1 MKARLLSSRSRAVG
15 FAIVVSIIMLGAAA
29 LASAGAVV
37 APTSPSGTS
46 SAPSTAPTSSAVTPS
61 PTSATTRAAGQTLEA
76 PTITSNPVVY
86 QGQTSTLTMAIPST
100 GTPTYSWQWLYSAN
114 GEAYLAATAS
124 QCAESSGSGASAGAT
139 ETCSFATTSSTP
151 TGSYFFELQVTDS
164 ASTPET
170 VTSPP
175 SAAVTVNAALTAPA
189 TSIGDARGAFTFSPQ
204 VSTSPATVG
213 SYAPSLAALPDRG
226 SSSAPAPAP
235 IAIVGL
241 GPSRSP
247 LPDSGDPALTAGA
260 VTPTNPFIDSDQLP
274 VTLAAN
280 PSGGTPPYSLQW
292 YWDTVTGVVT
302 NGDACGLG
310 TSTALGTA
318 PTQATGSEI
327 TGPGAYYY
335 CYIVTD
341 SGSNVA
347 SSPWDPVMVSL
358 ALTASAAPTITSNP
372 IVDQG
377 QTSILTAKIPSTGTP
392 TYSWQWLYSTNAG
405 STYSPATSSQCAI
418 PSGSSAAAGAIET
431 CSFVTTGSTPTGS
444 YIFEFQVMDSATTA
458 ETQTS
463 AASPSVTV
471 LSALA
476 TANPPTISTALI
488 DRGQTPIAATDTLP
502 ATLGGSGTVTYTWLI
517 SFDSGSY
524 ATATTTQCATPS
536 GTASNS
542 ETVNCVAGATLAV
555 GTYTYEMQLKDS
567 ASTPV
572 TTTSAPS
579 GVVTVNTALTAPAA
593 PTVSETALDVNQVL
607 TVGGTIP
614 STGTSSYSWQWLI
627 SINSGGYSTATQ
639 CTVNNGAGALS
650 SASETCTI
658 AAGTLTVGSTY
669 AFELKV
675 TDSASGPETQTSLPS
690 LTVTVYTTLATASA
704 PTVSTALIDQG
715 QTPTAATDT
724 LPATLGGS
732 GTVTY
737 TWMVSFNLGAYA
749 AATATQCATPSGT
762 ATSSATVNCVVG
774 ATVAVGSYTYE
785 MQLKDSATTSV
796 TTTSTA
802 SGIVTVNSPLVAG
815 GVTPSGPTY
824 DVSQAAT
831 LTSHPSLGTGSYT
844 YQWYSSVSGTGAC
857 NAGTLIV
864 SATSSS
870 YSPSTA
876 SAGTTYYCYEVTD
889 SATSP
894 TSAGSAWDIV
904 TVNTALATASAPTV
918 STALIDQGQTPIAA
932 TDTLPATLG
941 GSGTVTYTW
950 MVSFNL
956 GAYAAATATQ
966 CVTPS
971 GTASNS
977 EVVNCVVG
985 ATVAVGSYTYEMQ
998 LKDSA
1003 TTPVTTTS
1011 TASGAVTVSTAL
1023 ATASAPTV
1031 TTALIDQGQTPTAA
1045 TDTLPATLGG
1055 SGTVTYTWMVSFSLG
1070 AYAAATATQCVTP
1083 SGTASN
1089 SEVVNCV
1096 VGATVAVGSYT
1107 YEIQLEDS
1115 ASTPA
1120 ITTSTASGAV
1130 TVNTALGTPGV
1141 PTVTTPIDAGQVE
1154 TLTSS
1159 ISTVTGTGSGA
1170 ITYNLLSSTTSGGT
1184 YSAVSGA
1191 TCTPSGSTVT
1201 CTYTASTAGTYYY
1214 KVTATDSATTPV
1226 TTTSSAS
1233 SAVTVN
1239 AALTKPVKPTPSVT
1253 TLDADQALTVTG
1265 TIPSTGTPIYTW
1277 QWLISIDAGTY
1288 VDATQCAVTSGS
1300 GAAGGVTCSI
1310 PGNTL
1315 TASTTYNFELNV
1327 VDNASIPES
1336 TTSLPSSTV
1345 TTSSAL
1351 TAGTPSPPSPIIDN
1365 GQAVTLTANPSGGSL
1380 DYTNYAWYSTT
1391 SVSTAGTT
1399 CGLSGW
1405 GSSVQSLPLSTYLA
1419 SPASTTYY
1427 CYVVTDSN
1435 LDIATSAVDGVTV
1448 NTALTIPTVPMLS
1461 ATALDVDQLL
1471 SVTGVIPSTGTPPY
1485 EYEWLYST
1493 GESDILASMCDTPSD
1508 SGVGAGRV
1516 TCNIAGGTLSV
1527 GDIYTFELLVNDSAT
1542 TPETV
1547 TSPASS
1553 AVTVSLALTAPAAP
1567 TVSAAL
1573 LDVNQALT
1581 VTGTI
1586 PETGSPLYQYEW
1598 LLSTGGSYSLATV
1611 CDTPSGGSAN
1621 AGTVTCSIPAASL
1634 AVENSYTFE
1643 LLVNDSANVSET
1655 QTSPA
1660 SSGVTV
1666 TSALTAPAV
1675 PTVSVTSLDLDQ
1687 ALTVAGTVPMTGA
1700 SPYSWQWWVSVNGAG
1715 YAVAT
1720 QCDVGRGDGASAH
1733 STQTCSIAAG
1743 TLIAGDTYAFELSVT
1758 DSASTPEML
1767 TSSASSTVTVSST
1780 LTPPAA
1786 PAVSA
1791 TVLDIDQ
1798 ALTVTATIPFTGTSP
1813 YSWQWLVSINGGTYA
1828 VAIQCAVNSG
1838 TGADPGSVACSVA
1851 ASTLKMGDTY
1861 GFKLQVTDSAATSE
1875 TQTSSASSVV
1885 TVSSA
1890 LTAPVAP
1897 TLTAAKLDVNQVL
1910 AVAGVIPSTGT
1921 SPYAWQWL
1929 VSIDGAAYVAATQCT
1944 VNSGTGAS
1952 GSETETCSVTAG
1964 TLTVGDTYAFEL
1976 QVTDSA
1982 STVETL
1988 PSSASV
1994 TVTVSPALAAGTPT
2008 PPSPTIDSGQSITL
2022 TANPSGGASGYTYQ
2036 WYSGT
2041 TANACTALGSPISG
2055 VASVTY
2061 AASPTTTTYYCYVVM
2076 DSATSPET
2084 QTSSPALAVTVN
2096 SALTAPAV
2104 PTVSTT
2110 SMNAGQVLV
2119 VTGGI
2124 PPTGTP
2130 TYSWQWLV
2138 SINGGAYVPA
2148 TQCVVNSGAG
2158 ASSGATVTCSIT
2170 ADPLT
2175 AGDTYAF
2182 ELRVTDSSLSPET
2195 QTSAATP
2202 TVTVTKTSSSFPWF
2216 WIYLLIAIAVIV
2228 LASVIVLRRRRPPV
2242 AAAPPMQ
2249 AWEEGP
2255 GPSTGEGPPAAAP
2268 AYLETPE
2275 DVGQAPPIIVPV
2287 MVSGPA
2293 PPPSPPPAPT
2303 EPGGAESDIAA
2314 LMAELDKLSG
2324 EVQKKTQKPGTGGQG
2339 GEAAKNDNK
2348 SS

>member
-1 MKARLLSSRSRAVG
+1 
-15 FAIVVSIIMLGAAA
+15 
-29 LASAGAVV
+29 
-37 APTSPSGTS
+37 
-46 SAPSTAPTSSAVTPS
+46 
-61 PTSATTRAAGQTLEA
+61 
-76 PTITSNPVVY
+76 
-86 QGQTSTLTMAIPST
+86 
-100 GTPTYSWQWLYSAN
+100 
-114 GEAYLAATAS
+114 
-124 QCAESSGSGASAGAT
+124 
-139 ETCSFATTSSTP
+139 
-151 TGSYFFELQVTDS
+151 
-164 ASTPET
+164 
-170 VTSPP
+170 
-175 SAAVTVNAALTAPA
+175 
-189 TSIGDARGAFTFSPQ
+189 
-204 VSTSPATVG
+204 
-213 SYAPSLAALPDRG
+213 
-226 SSSAPAPAP
+226 
-235 IAIVGL
+235 
-241 GPSRSP
+241 
-247 LPDSGDPALTAGA
+247 
-260 VTPTNPFIDSDQLP
+260 
-274 VTLAAN
+274 
-280 PSGGTPPYSLQW
+280 
-292 YWDTVTGVVT
+292 
-302 NGDACGLG
+302 
-310 TSTALGTA
+310 
-318 PTQATGSEI
+318 
-327 TGPGAYYY
+327 
-335 CYIVTD
+335 
-341 SGSNVA
+341 
-347 SSPWDPVMVSL
+347 
-358 ALTASAAPTITSNP
+358 
-372 IVDQG
+372 
-377 QTSILTAKIPSTGTP
+377 
-392 TYSWQWLYSTNAG
+392 
-405 STYSPATSSQCAI
+405 
-418 PSGSSAAAGAIET
+418 
-431 CSFVTTGSTPTGS
+431 
-444 YIFEFQVMDSATTA
+444 
-458 ETQTS
+458 
-463 AASPSVTV
+463 
-471 LSALA
+471 
-476 TANPPTISTALI
+476 
-488 DRGQTPIAATDTLP
+488 
-502 ATLGGSGTVTYTWLI
+502 
-517 SFDSGSY
+517 
-524 ATATTTQCATPS
+524 
-536 GTASNS
+536 
-542 ETVNCVAGATLAV
+542 
-555 GTYTYEMQLKDS
+555 
-567 ASTPV
+567 
-572 TTTSAPS
+572 
-579 GVVTVNTALTAPAA
+579 
-593 PTVSETALDVNQVL
+593 
-607 TVGGTIP
+607 
-614 STGTSSYSWQWLI
+614 
-627 SINSGGYSTATQ
+627 
-639 CTVNNGAGALS
+639 
-650 SASETCTI
+650 
-658 AAGTLTVGSTY
+658 
-669 AFELKV
+669 
-675 TDSASGPETQTSLPS
+675 
-690 LTVTVYTTLATASA
+690 
-704 PTVSTALIDQG
+704 LIDQG

-762 ATSSATVNCVVG
+762 A
-774 ATVAVGSYTYE
+774 
-785 MQLKDSATTSV
+785 
-796 TTTSTA
+796 
-802 SGIVTVNSPLVAG
+802 
-815 GVTPSGPTY
+815 
-824 DVSQAAT
+824 
-831 LTSHPSLGTGSYT
+831 
-844 YQWYSSVSGTGAC
+844 
-857 NAGTLIV
+857 
-864 SATSSS
+864 
-870 YSPSTA
+870 
-876 SAGTTYYCYEVTD
+876 
-889 SATSP
+889 
-894 TSAGSAWDIV
+894 
-904 TVNTALATASAPTV
+904 
-918 STALIDQGQTPIAA
+918 
-932 TDTLPATLG
+932 
-941 GSGTVTYTW
+941 
-950 MVSFNL
+950 
-956 GAYAAATATQ
+956 
-966 CVTPS
+966 
-971 GTASNS
+971 SNS

-998 LKDSA
+998 LK
-1003 TTPVTTTS
+1003 
-1011 TASGAVTVSTAL
+1011 
-1023 ATASAPTV
+1023 
-1031 TTALIDQGQTPTAA
+1031 
-1045 TDTLPATLGG
+1045 
-1055 SGTVTYTWMVSFSLG
+1055 
-1070 AYAAATATQCVTP
+1070 
-1083 SGTASN
+1083 
-1089 SEVVNCV
+1089 
-1096 VGATVAVGSYT
+1096 
-1107 YEIQLEDS
+1107 
-1115 ASTPA
+1115 
-1120 ITTSTASGAV
+1120 
-1130 TVNTALGTPGV
+1130 
-1141 PTVTTPIDAGQVE
+1141 
-1154 TLTSS
+1154 
-1159 ISTVTGTGSGA
+1159 
-1170 ITYNLLSSTTSGGT
+1170 
-1184 YSAVSGA
+1184 
-1191 TCTPSGSTVT
+1191 
-1201 CTYTASTAGTYYY
+1201 
-1214 KVTATDSATTPV
+1214 DSATTPV

>member
-1 MKARLLSSRSRAVG
+1 
-15 FAIVVSIIMLGAAA
+15 
-29 LASAGAVV
+29 
-37 APTSPSGTS
+37 
-46 SAPSTAPTSSAVTPS
+46 
-61 PTSATTRAAGQTLEA
+61 
-76 PTITSNPVVY
+76 
-86 QGQTSTLTMAIPST
+86 MAIPST

-737 TWMVSFNLGAYA
+737 TWMVSF
-749 AATATQCATPSGT
+749 
-762 ATSSATVNCVVG
+762 
-774 ATVAVGSYTYE
+774 
-785 MQLKDSATTSV
+785 
-796 TTTSTA
+796 
-802 SGIVTVNSPLVAG
+802 
-815 GVTPSGPTY
+815 
-824 DVSQAAT
+824 
-831 LTSHPSLGTGSYT
+831 
-844 YQWYSSVSGTGAC
+844 
-857 NAGTLIV
+857 
-864 SATSSS
+864 
-870 YSPSTA
+870 
-876 SAGTTYYCYEVTD
+876 
-889 SATSP
+889 
-894 TSAGSAWDIV
+894 
-904 TVNTALATASAPTV
+904 
-918 STALIDQGQTPIAA
+918 
-932 TDTLPATLG
+932 
-941 GSGTVTYTW
+941 
-950 MVSFNL
+950 
-956 GAYAAATATQ
+956 
-966 CVTPS
+966 
-971 GTASNS
+971 
-977 EVVNCVVG
+977 
-985 ATVAVGSYTYEMQ
+985 
-998 LKDSA
+998 
-1003 TTPVTTTS
+1003 
-1011 TASGAVTVSTAL
+1011 
-1023 ATASAPTV
+1023 
-1031 TTALIDQGQTPTAA
+1031 
-1045 TDTLPATLGG
+1045 
-1055 SGTVTYTWMVSFSLG
+1055 SLG

-1120 ITTSTASGAV
+1120 ITTSTASGAVTVSTALATASAPTVSTALIDQGQTPTAATDTLPATLGGSGTVTYTWMVSFNLGAYAAATATQCATPSGTASNSEVVNCVVGATVAVGSYTYEMQLKDSATTPVTTTSTASGAV

>member
-1 MKARLLSSRSRAVG
+1 
-15 FAIVVSIIMLGAAA
+15 
-29 LASAGAVV
+29 
-37 APTSPSGTS
+37 
-46 SAPSTAPTSSAVTPS
+46 
-61 PTSATTRAAGQTLEA
+61 
-76 PTITSNPVVY
+76 
-86 QGQTSTLTMAIPST
+86 MAIPST

-749 AATATQCATPSGT
+749 AATATQC
-762 ATSSATVNCVVG
+762 
-774 ATVAVGSYTYE
+774 
-785 MQLKDSATTSV
+785 
-796 TTTSTA
+796 
-802 SGIVTVNSPLVAG
+802 
-815 GVTPSGPTY
+815 
-824 DVSQAAT
+824 
-831 LTSHPSLGTGSYT
+831 
-844 YQWYSSVSGTGAC
+844 
-857 NAGTLIV
+857 
-864 SATSSS
+864 
-870 YSPSTA
+870 
-876 SAGTTYYCYEVTD
+876 
-889 SATSP
+889 
-894 TSAGSAWDIV
+894 
-904 TVNTALATASAPTV
+904 
-918 STALIDQGQTPIAA
+918 
-932 TDTLPATLG
+932 
-941 GSGTVTYTW
+941 
-950 MVSFNL
+950 
-956 GAYAAATATQ
+956 
-966 CVTPS
+966 VTPS

-1003 TTPVTTTS
+1003 TTPVT
-1011 TASGAVTVSTAL
+1011 
-1023 ATASAPTV
+1023 
-1031 TTALIDQGQTPTAA
+1031 
-1045 TDTLPATLGG
+1045 
-1055 SGTVTYTWMVSFSLG
+1055 
-1070 AYAAATATQCVTP
+1070 
-1083 SGTASN
+1083 
-1089 SEVVNCV
+1089 
-1096 VGATVAVGSYT
+1096 
-1107 YEIQLEDS
+1107 
-1115 ASTPA
+1115 
-1120 ITTSTASGAV
+1120 TTSTASGAV

>member
-737 TWMVSFNLGAYA
+737 TWMVSF
-749 AATATQCATPSGT
+749 
-762 ATSSATVNCVVG
+762 
-774 ATVAVGSYTYE
+774 
-785 MQLKDSATTSV
+785 
-796 TTTSTA
+796 
-802 SGIVTVNSPLVAG
+802 
-815 GVTPSGPTY
+815 
-824 DVSQAAT
+824 
-831 LTSHPSLGTGSYT
+831 
-844 YQWYSSVSGTGAC
+844 
-857 NAGTLIV
+857 
-864 SATSSS
+864 
-870 YSPSTA
+870 
-876 SAGTTYYCYEVTD
+876 
-889 SATSP
+889 
-894 TSAGSAWDIV
+894 
-904 TVNTALATASAPTV
+904 
-918 STALIDQGQTPIAA
+918 
-932 TDTLPATLG
+932 
-941 GSGTVTYTW
+941 
-950 MVSFNL
+950 
-956 GAYAAATATQ
+956 
-966 CVTPS
+966 
-971 GTASNS
+971 
-977 EVVNCVVG
+977 
-985 ATVAVGSYTYEMQ
+985 
-998 LKDSA
+998 
-1003 TTPVTTTS
+1003 
-1011 TASGAVTVSTAL
+1011 
-1023 ATASAPTV
+1023 
-1031 TTALIDQGQTPTAA
+1031 
-1045 TDTLPATLGG
+1045 
-1055 SGTVTYTWMVSFSLG
+1055 SLG

-1120 ITTSTASGAV
+1120 ITTSTASGAVTVSTALATASAPTVTTALIDRGQTPTAATDTLPATLGGSGTVTYTWMVSFNLGAYAAATATQCATPSGTASNSEVVNCVVGATVAVGSYTYEMQLKDSATTPVTTTSTASGAV

>member
-1031 TTALIDQGQTPTAA
+1031 STALIDQGQTPTAA

-1055 SGTVTYTWMVSFSLG
+1055 SGTVTYTWMVSFNLG
-1070 AYAAATATQCVTP
+1070 AYAAATATQCATP

-1107 YEIQLEDS
+1107 YEMQLKDS
-1115 ASTPA
+1115 ATTPVT
-1120 ITTSTASGAV
+1120 TTSTASGAV

>member
-704 PTVSTALIDQG
+704 PTVS
-715 QTPTAATDT
+715 
-724 LPATLGGS
+724 
-732 GTVTY
+732 
-737 TWMVSFNLGAYA
+737 
-749 AATATQCATPSGT
+749 
-762 ATSSATVNCVVG
+762 
-774 ATVAVGSYTYE
+774 
-785 MQLKDSATTSV
+785 
-796 TTTSTA
+796 
-802 SGIVTVNSPLVAG
+802 
-815 GVTPSGPTY
+815 
-824 DVSQAAT
+824 
-831 LTSHPSLGTGSYT
+831 
-844 YQWYSSVSGTGAC
+844 
-857 NAGTLIV
+857 
-864 SATSSS
+864 
-870 YSPSTA
+870 
-876 SAGTTYYCYEVTD
+876 
-889 SATSP
+889 
-894 TSAGSAWDIV
+894 
-904 TVNTALATASAPTV
+904 
-918 STALIDQGQTPIAA
+918 
-932 TDTLPATLG
+932 
-941 GSGTVTYTW
+941 
-950 MVSFNL
+950 
-956 GAYAAATATQ
+956 
-966 CVTPS
+966 
-971 GTASNS
+971 
-977 EVVNCVVG
+977 
-985 ATVAVGSYTYEMQ
+985 
-998 LKDSA
+998 
-1003 TTPVTTTS
+1003 
-1011 TASGAVTVSTAL
+1011 
-1023 ATASAPTV
+1023 
-1031 TTALIDQGQTPTAA
+1031 TALIDQGQTPTAA

>member
-737 TWMVSFNLGAYA
+737 TWMVSF
-749 AATATQCATPSGT
+749 
-762 ATSSATVNCVVG
+762 
-774 ATVAVGSYTYE
+774 
-785 MQLKDSATTSV
+785 
-796 TTTSTA
+796 
-802 SGIVTVNSPLVAG
+802 
-815 GVTPSGPTY
+815 
-824 DVSQAAT
+824 
-831 LTSHPSLGTGSYT
+831 
-844 YQWYSSVSGTGAC
+844 
-857 NAGTLIV
+857 
-864 SATSSS
+864 
-870 YSPSTA
+870 
-876 SAGTTYYCYEVTD
+876 
-889 SATSP
+889 
-894 TSAGSAWDIV
+894 
-904 TVNTALATASAPTV
+904 
-918 STALIDQGQTPIAA
+918 
-932 TDTLPATLG
+932 
-941 GSGTVTYTW
+941 
-950 MVSFNL
+950 
-956 GAYAAATATQ
+956 
-966 CVTPS
+966 
-971 GTASNS
+971 
-977 EVVNCVVG
+977 
-985 ATVAVGSYTYEMQ
+985 
-998 LKDSA
+998 
-1003 TTPVTTTS
+1003 
-1011 TASGAVTVSTAL
+1011 
-1023 ATASAPTV
+1023 
-1031 TTALIDQGQTPTAA
+1031 
-1045 TDTLPATLGG
+1045 
-1055 SGTVTYTWMVSFSLG
+1055 SLG

-1115 ASTPA
+1115 VSTPA
-1120 ITTSTASGAV
+1120 ITTSTASGAVTVSTALATASAPTVTTALIDRGQTPTAATDTLPATLGGSGTVTYTWMVSFNLGAYAAATATQCATPSGTASNSEVVNCVVGATVAVGSYTYEMQLKDSATTPVTTTSTASGAV

>member
-966 CVTPS
+966 CATPS

-1003 TTPVTTTS
+1003 TTPVT
-1011 TASGAVTVSTAL
+1011 
-1023 ATASAPTV
+1023 
-1031 TTALIDQGQTPTAA
+1031 
-1045 TDTLPATLGG
+1045 
-1055 SGTVTYTWMVSFSLG
+1055 
-1070 AYAAATATQCVTP
+1070 
-1083 SGTASN
+1083 
-1089 SEVVNCV
+1089 
-1096 VGATVAVGSYT
+1096 
-1107 YEIQLEDS
+1107 
-1115 ASTPA
+1115 
-1120 ITTSTASGAV
+1120 TTSTASGAV